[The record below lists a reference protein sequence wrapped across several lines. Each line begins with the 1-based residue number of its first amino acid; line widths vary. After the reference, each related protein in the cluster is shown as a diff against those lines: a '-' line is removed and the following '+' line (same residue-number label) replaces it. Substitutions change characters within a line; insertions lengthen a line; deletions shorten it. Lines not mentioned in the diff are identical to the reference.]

1 MVKSLRHAK
10 AVAMA
15 ASAVAINAASKKGFI
30 ETAVS
35 LEKQA
40 RGIEALIEEQVSKA
54 VEAVHED
61 AKKLQA
67 VAKAYAAAA
76 AEAAA
81 AAKMRFRTSTVLRY
95 EVLEDAADPGFVPS
109 PSSIEV
115 FRSFDSS
122 PTASSAAMSCSS
134 VD

>member
-1 MVKSLRHAK
+1 MVKSLRYAK

-15 ASAVAINAASKKGFI
+15 ASAVAINTASKKGFI

-61 AKKLQA
+61 AKRLQA

-76 AEAAA
+76 AETAAA
-81 AAKMRFRTSTVLRY
+81 AYILLIR
-95 EVLEDAADPGFVPS
+95 
-109 PSSIEV
+109 
-115 FRSFDSS
+115 
-122 PTASSAAMSCSS
+122 
-134 VD
+134 

>member
-15 ASAVAINAASKKGFI
+15 ASFI

-81 AAKMRFRTSTVLRY
+81 AAPTFGRPRSGVSGHPLFCATRFLRTLPTQ
-95 EVLEDAADPGFVPS
+95 A
-109 PSSIEV
+109 
-115 FRSFDSS
+115 SF
-122 PTASSAAMSCSS
+122 PLLHR
-134 VD
+134 